1 MAKRYTVSDGKLMLI
16 LQPDENGW
24 FTVTSPLDPA
34 MITQAR
40 SVPEA
45 FVMARDAFALLAE
58 SRADPD
64 RWKKALRRQKASQ
77 RKVGSG
83 I

>member
-1 MAKRYTVSDGKLMLI
+1 MAKRYTVSDGKLILT
-16 LQPDENGW
+16 LQPDEDGW
-24 FTVTSPLDPA
+24 FVVTSPTDPA

-40 SVPEA
+40 SIPEA
-45 FVMARDAFALLAE
+45 FVMARDAFAALAE
-58 SRADPD
+58 SRSDPD
-64 RWKKALRRQKASQ
+64 RWKKPAKRRPAQ

>member
-1 MAKRYTVSDGKLMLI
+1 MAKQYTVSDGKMMLV
-16 LQPDENGW
+16 LQPAEDGW
-24 FTVTSPLDPA
+24 YSVTSPLDSA

-40 SVPEA
+40 SVEEA

-58 SRADPD
+58 ARADPN
-64 RWKKALRRQKASQ
+64 RWTRIERKTKAAQ
-77 RKVGSG
+77 RKVGAG